1 MERVK
6 NKKSD
11 LIEILIFFSVS
22 YGMSLFCGSLI
33 YLGIYENSEK
43 MSTFMMLTPATGVV
57 LAKMC
62 SRSEKKEISRL
73 HKMIITVFG
82 ITFLGLV
89 LRAAGVISEQ
99 LFQASLYIPIFVIST
114 IAFIYS
120 WVFCPEL
127 SPFKNIK
134 VGVKYLLIY
143 VAINIAVIL
152 IMNLKGVDYRLFVGL
167 CLSFAYFPTQ
177 CLLTFGEEYG
187 WRGYLQPLLQQKFGK
202 RWGVILVGILWQIWH
217 VPFYFPDKF
226 WDGRIL
232 FARFIFLPALSVVL
246 GYVYMKTE
254 NVWLVAYMH
263 FITNLIL
270 GGFLPVYTD
279 IRYPVALLLI
289 SCIWFLL
296 LFTKEYK
303 NTKQ

>member
-1 MERVK
+1 MS
-6 NKKSD
+6 KKINR
-11 LIEILIFFSVS
+11 IEIIVFFLLTF
-22 YGMSLFCGSLI
+22 GMSMFCGTLI
-33 YLGIYENSEK
+33 YFGIYENSEK
-43 MSTFMMLTPATGVV
+43 ISTFMMLTPATGVV

-82 ITFLGLV
+82 ITLFGLV
-89 LRAAGVISEQ
+89 LRATGVINEQ
-99 LFQASLYIPIFVIST
+99 LFNTFLYIPVFVIST

-134 VGVKYLLIY
+134 GGVKYLLIY
-143 VAINIAVIL
+143 AAINIAVVL
-152 IMNLKGVDYRLFVGL
+152 IMNLKGVDYRLFMGL

-187 WRGYLQPLLQQKFGK
+187 WRGYLQPLLQEKFGK
-202 RWGVILVGILWQIWH
+202 RWGVIFVGILWQIWH

-232 FARFIFLPALSVVL
+232 FARFIYLPALSVVL

-254 NVWLVAYMH
+254 NVWLIAYMH
-263 FITNLIL
+263 FINNLIL
-270 GGFLPVYTD
+270 GSFLPVYTD
-279 IRYPVALLLI
+279 IRYLAAVLLI
-289 SCIWFLL
+289 SGIWFLL

-303 NTKQ
+303 KTKQ

>member
-1 MERVK
+1 MS
-6 NKKSD
+6 KK
-11 LIEILIFFSVS
+11 LNRIEIIVFFLLTF
-22 YGMSLFCGSLI
+22 GMSMLCGTLI
-33 YLGIYENSEK
+33 YFGIYENSEK
-43 MSTFMMLTPATGVV
+43 ISTFMMLTPATGVV

-62 SRSEKKEISRL
+62 SGSEKKEISRL

-89 LRAAGVISEQ
+89 LRATGVISEQ
-99 LFQASLYIPIFVIST
+99 LFQTFLYIPIFVIST

-143 VAINIAVIL
+143 AAINIVVIL
-152 IMNLKGVDYRLFVGL
+152 IMNLKGVDYRLFMGL

-232 FARFIFLPALSVVL
+232 FARFIYLPALSVVL

-254 NVWLVAYMH
+254 NVWLIAYMH
-263 FITNLIL
+263 FINNLIL

-279 IRYPVALLLI
+279 IRYTVIVLLI

>member
-1 MERVK
+1 MS
-6 NKKSD
+6 KKISR
-11 LIEILIFFSVS
+11 IEFVVFFLLTF
-22 YGMSLFCGSLI
+22 GMSMFCGSLI
-33 YLGIYENSEK
+33 YFGIYENSEK
-43 MSTFMMLTPATGVV
+43 ISTFMMLTPATGVV

-73 HKMIITVFG
+73 HKMIVLVFG
-82 ITFLGLV
+82 ITLLGLI
-89 LRAAGVISEQ
+89 LRTTGVISEQ
-99 LFQASLYIPIFVIST
+99 LFNISLHIPVFVISI

-134 VGVKYLLIY
+134 GGVKYLLIY
-143 VAINIAVIL
+143 AAINIVVVL
-152 IMNLKGVDYRLFVGL
+152 IMNLKGVDYGLFVGL
-167 CLSFAYFPTQ
+167 FLSVAYFPTQ

-187 WRGYLQPLLQQKFGK
+187 WRGYLQPLLQEKFGK

-263 FITNLIL
+263 FIMNLIL

-303 NTKQ
+303 DTRQ